1 MRRTLTINVRARLG
15 AGGGAKRQWNAGGS
29 QRANPALLCPGT
41 SSSPWIHHCNIHQ
54 PHQHCSVLSSLVGT
68 AELPPEPRAPRGFQF
83 PGCFP
88 PLPCSSPDV
97 GASLSSLSQGGCCV
111 PVFGFLSSD
120 PDGPRSPV
128 APQWCL
134 CSLTMQM
141 AELGFA
147 GTARCIFQFIFLY
160 LFPGTHFSSFPQGW
174 CVGITVPCFCAFP
187 DLVKNSFSLKESFSK
202 LTQIMNY

>member
-1 MRRTLTINVRARLG
+1 MQGAASEQTLLCSAQARPAPLDPPLQHPS
-15 AGGGAKRQWNAGGS
+15 ATS
-29 QRANPALLCPGT
+29 ALLSALFSCG
-41 SSSPWIHHCNIHQ
+41 HCR
-54 PHQHCSVLSSLVGT
+54 
-68 AELPPEPRAPRGFQF
+68 AAPRAPSTSWF
-83 PGCFP
+83 PISWLLS
-88 PLPCSSPDV
+88 PLAVFVPRCW
-97 GASLSSLSQGGCCV
+97 GSLSSSSQGGCCV

-120 PDGPRSPV
+120 PDGPRGPV
-128 APQWCL
+128 TPQWCL